1 MLIETVH
8 KELMQQE
15 KPSELVVVLLQKVRE
30 NTSIDWIIL
39 IAKRQLRRL
48 THHEQP
54 FADIIFLNIYTFF
67 TRTSAFFTY
76 FKMQ

>member
-48 THHEQP
+48 TMNSRLQT
-54 FADIIFLNIYTFF
+54 L
-67 TRTSAFFTY
+67 Y
-76 FKMQ
+76 F

>member
-15 KPSELVVVLLQKVRE
+15 KPSELVVALLQKVRE

-48 THHEQP
+48 TMNSRLQT
-54 FADIIFLNIYTFF
+54 L
-67 TRTSAFFTY
+67 Y
-76 FKMQ
+76 F